1 MPRWRNVSPQPWPD
15 RLVVVLLLRQ
25 EITLAEQAPSL
36 TNAELTARLV
46 TLAGWVR

>member
-1 MPRWRNVSPQPWPD
+1 MSPRPWPD

-25 EITLAEQAPSL
+25 VIALAEQAPRL
-36 TNAELTARLV
+36 TEAELTARLI